1 MSEKPT
7 FRQLTLF
14 AADSPVK
21 TSALPDA
28 ARGWLERDLG
38 SGLSSSA
45 FLWSFYLDGSLSKT
59 SPVYYPL
66 MEDGTLPLSFAGWGT
81 SGIASLGACWTLN
94 IGESHSAAAACSL
107 SDILEAGV
115 PLKYFLSA
123 KAAAGIL
130 RRADKRGKTLPYP
143 LIEALEKIILDDSND
158 PPL

>member
-1 MSEKPT
+1 
-7 FRQLTLF
+7 
-14 AADSPVK
+14 
-21 TSALPDA
+21 
-28 ARGWLERDLG
+28 
-38 SGLSSSA
+38 
-45 FLWSFYLDGSLSKT
+45 
-59 SPVYYPL
+59 
-66 MEDGTLPLSFAGWGT
+66 
-81 SGIASLGACWTLN
+81 
-94 IGESHSAAAACSL
+94 L